1 MPVATAWRLNMF
13 PTPRTTVIA
22 ADKLLVVKAAVHI
35 GISGWRYAPWRGVFY
50 PKGLVQRREL
60 EFAAR
65 RFDTIEIN
73 GSFYSLQDARSWQAW
88 HDATPKRFLFAVKC
102 PRFISHIKRLRE
114 IEAPLANFFASGV
127 LLLGTKL
134 GPLLWQFPPNMKF
147 DEPLWQDFFALLP
160 RSQRAAARLA
170 QQHDAR
176 VAGAAVPKRIRTAP
190 VKYAIE
196 VRNES
201 FCCEA
206 FIELLR
212 QHHAALVVADS
223 AGHYPHLEDVTT
235 DFMYLRLHGAEELYA
250 SGYDD
255 KALRAWARRIRAWSA
270 GGEPRDAKRISHHA
284 AKKRARSV
292 YCYFDN
298 DAKVHAPFDA
308 ERLRLLLDR
317 GQAR

>member
-1 MPVATAWRLNMF
+1 MPIPWWAGYGLLHHERLCLQTLSCSFM
-13 PTPRTTVIA
+13 T
-22 ADKLLVVKAAVHI
+22 AAVHI

-50 PKGLVQRREL
+50 PRGLVQRRQL

-88 HDATPKRFLFAVKC
+88 HDATPSAFQFAVKC

-114 IEAPLANFFASGV
+114 VEIPLANFFASGV
-127 LLLGTKL
+127 LLLGKKL
-134 GPLLWQFPPNMKF
+134 GPLLWQFSPNMKF
-147 DEPLWQDFFALLP
+147 DAPLWQDFLGLLP
-160 RSQRAAARLA
+160 RTHRTAARLA
-170 QQHDAR
+170 QRHDR
-176 VAGAAVPKRIRTAP
+176 HVSSAAVPKRMPAAP
-190 VKYAIE
+190 LKYAIE

-206 FIELLR
+206 FVELLR
-212 QHHAALVVADS
+212 RNGTALVVADS
-223 AGHYPHLEDVTT
+223 AGHYPHVEDVTA

-255 KALRAWARRIRAWSA
+255 KTLRAWSRRIRAWSA
-270 GGEPRDAKRISHHA
+270 GGEPRDAKRISQPA
-284 AKKRARSV
+284 VKKRARSV

-308 ERLRLLLDR
+308 ERLRVLLER
-317 GQAR
+317 EQAR

>member
-1 MPVATAWRLNMF
+1 MS
-13 PTPRTTVIA
+13 
-22 ADKLLVVKAAVHI
+22 AAVHI

-73 GSFYSLQDARSWQAW
+73 GSFYSLQDARSWEAW
-88 HDATPKRFLFAVKC
+88 REATPKDFVFAVKC
-102 PRFISHIKRLRE
+102 PRFISHLKRLRE
-114 IEAPLANFFASGV
+114 IEIPLANFFASGV
-127 LLLGTKL
+127 LLLGNKL

-147 DEPLWQDFFALLP
+147 DERLWQDFFAVLP
-160 RSQRAAARLA
+160 RSRHAAAKLA
-170 QQHDAR
+170 KRHDR
-176 VAGAAVPKRIRTAP
+176 HVGDGAVPKRIDPAP
-190 VKYAIE
+190 LKFAIE
-196 VRNES
+196 VRHES
-201 FCCEA
+201 FCCDA
-206 FIELLR
+206 FIDLLR
-212 QHHAALVVADS
+212 RNDAALVVADT
-223 AGHYPHLEDVTT
+223 AGHYPYFEDITA

-255 KALRAWARRIRAWSA
+255 KALRAWSRRIRAWSA
-270 GGEPRDAKRISHHA
+270 GAEPRDAKRVAQKS
-284 AKKRARSV
+284 AKRLPRPV

-317 GQAR
+317 ANAR